1 MSEIKVDKI
10 SPQSGTA
17 LAVGDSGDT
26 ITIPSGAT
34 ITNSGTATGFG
45 GGKVAQIVTEVHT
58 TYSTGSTNIP
68 ADDTIPTSSEGSE
81 IITKAIIPTSATN
94 RLLFIFEGNLQNSS
108 TQNIAF
114 TLFQDSGSAA
124 IAMGWSMCHMGNHQN
139 HLGFTHDMVA
149 GTTSSTTFK
158 IRMGTSSGSPAYR
171 TNGSSSAR
179 RFGGISANRLTII
192 EYTP

>member
-1 MSEIKVDKI
+1 M
-10 SPQSGTA
+10 
-17 LAVGDSGDT
+17 
-26 ITIPSGAT
+26 
-34 ITNSGTATGFG
+34 
-45 GGKVAQIVTEVHT
+45 AQIVTEAHT
-58 TYSTGSTNIP
+58 TYATGTTNIP
-68 ADDTIPTSSEGSE
+68 ADDTTPQNTEGTE
-81 IITKAIIPTSATN
+81 IITKAITPTSSSN
-94 RLLFIFEGNLQNSS
+94 RLFFTFSGNLQNSS

-114 TLFQDSGSAA
+114 TLFQDSGASA

-158 IRMGTSSGSPAYR
+158 IRMGGEGGTYR

-179 RFGGISANRLTII
+179 RYGGISANRLTII

>member
-1 MSEIKVDKI
+1 MSELVTNKI
-10 SPQSGTA
+10 TPSTGSSDTVT
-17 LAVGDSGDT
+17 LGDSGDT
-26 ITIPSGAT
+26 FTIPSGVN

-81 IITKAIIPTSATN
+81 IITKAITPTSATN

-114 TLFQDSGSAA
+114 TLFQDSGAAA

-158 IRMGTSSGSPAYR
+158 IRMGGESGTYR

-179 RFGGISANRLTII
+179 RYGGISANRLTII